1 MLREDQTIVFHCL
14 SKDLSES
21 HQFLKGSFFRPL
33 HVHHG
38 ELILSS
44 SWAHG
49 QEGTEWIV
57 HETANPGVFTF

>member
-1 MLREDQTIVFHCL
+1 MSLSSTMLREDQTIVFHCL
-14 SKDLSES
+14 SKDLPES

-49 QEGTEWIV
+49 PRKAQSG
-57 HETANPGVFTF
+57 